1 MRWLK
6 MKNCVLLAKFAK
18 IIKII
23 KVEKEHP
30 TLRQNNMT
38 DFIWLIPAI
47 VLTLILIKL
56 VLTHDKDS

>member
-1 MRWLK
+1 MRWVK

-23 KVEKEHP
+23 KVEKELS

-38 DFIWLIPAI
+38 DFIWIIPAI

-56 VLTHDKDS
+56 VLAHNRKS

>member
-1 MRWLK
+1 
-6 MKNCVLLAKFAK
+6 LAKFAK

-23 KVEKEHP
+23 KVEKELS

-38 DFIWLIPAI
+38 DFIWIIPAI

-56 VLTHDKDS
+56 VLAHNRKS